1 MNRPDCGDIR
11 PALFAHAL
19 SLRSGSETVDEV
31 RVRYLK
37 GSGRD
42 PVMADAGFRGVE
54 SGMQA
59 ASRSEDL
66 VRWCG
71 SLLHAPLPSR
81 VRAAAYGY
89 AINAAIGAGRVEE
102 FISLVAQAISS
113 LPEELGT
120 GLVESAGDNALGARQ
135 EAAVQRL
142 AELLDRGP
150 SAESA
155 YAEIG
160 QSLMVRQAWVF
171 KDLAAAGT
179 EYLERFA
186 RLRGRAERLFLELTR
201 AGKGDPEFV
210 SGLSMF
216 VLQNAQPDQRLFVSA
231 ARVMLDSSLE
241 IGGPKAALDALARL
255 RAMKLQERQL
265 IVEME
270 RVFFDIMG
278 KASPEEKKTLVDFA
292 LSLARESA
300 DQENRKKLG
309 LLILDGCALT
319 EDYQRALGL
328 FDEGLLDR
336 NDEAMAMTRYKIQAH
351 IAIKADDFRTAI
363 TNLESFLSLLD
374 PKQTYMDP
382 IDGTV
387 IPASY
392 VQALNLARIAE
403 LWKKAGDSTL
413 SDRKY
418 GEARLKYE
426 STLSGQDSDPRLRRL
441 VETQM
446 AALPPASP
454 SGTTAPR

>member
-1 MNRPDCGDIR
+1 
-11 PALFAHAL
+11 
-19 SLRSGSETVDEV
+19 
-31 RVRYLK
+31 
-37 GSGRD
+37 
-42 PVMADAGFRGVE
+42 
-54 SGMQA
+54 
-59 ASRSEDL
+59 
-66 VRWCG
+66 
-71 SLLHAPLPSR
+71 
-81 VRAAAYGY
+81 
-89 AINAAIGAGRVEE
+89 
-102 FISLVAQAISS
+102 
-113 LPEELGT
+113 
-120 GLVESAGDNALGARQ
+120 
-135 EAAVQRL
+135 
-142 AELLDRGP
+142 
-150 SAESA
+150 
-155 YAEIG
+155 
-160 QSLMVRQAWVF
+160 
-171 KDLAAAGT
+171 
-179 EYLERFA
+179 
-186 RLRGRAERLFLELTR
+186 
-201 AGKGDPEFV
+201 
-210 SGLSMF
+210 
-216 VLQNAQPDQRLFVSA
+216 
-231 ARVMLDSSLE
+231 
-241 IGGPKAALDALARL
+241 
-255 RAMKLQERQL
+255 
-265 IVEME
+265 
-270 RVFFDIMG
+270 VFFDIMG